1 MDEEGSSPAGG
12 ERRCDQAGAQCPEPL
27 EPAEPFE
34 QMLERVDA
42 VAQPGGFF
50 VAETL
55 GQVGQAFAKTGE
67 RPAGEERPRAPPG

>member
-1 MDEEGSSPAGG
+1 
-12 ERRCDQAGAQCPEPL
+12 
-27 EPAEPFE
+27 
-34 QMLERVDA
+34 MLERVDA

-67 RPAGEERPRAPPG
+67 RPAGEDVLELLRGAPG